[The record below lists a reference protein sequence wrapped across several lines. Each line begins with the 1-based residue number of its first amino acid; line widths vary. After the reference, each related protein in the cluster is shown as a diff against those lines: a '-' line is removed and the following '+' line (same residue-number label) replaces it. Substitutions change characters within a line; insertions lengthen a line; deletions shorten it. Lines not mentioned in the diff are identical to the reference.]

1 MLESNTRTFDRRF
14 KSFFLNTYKDLWN
27 IQRHLIIPLSLY
39 NSGKSSSKMC
49 PDFGKDLPVEASDL
63 ARIRSVEERSVNDAR
78 TAMMNH
84 QTKDSNQT
92 STSGEEEPFSEAM
105 RIVEEMLRFLE
116 NSERDLGEPVDR
128 MYTEEEEEKTEF
140 SIEEADSQD
149 SSPVQYHLKTTLPS
163 SATTPDSFSNQIN
176 EQSSSTEIIT
186 LTSDEEEE
194 AEQENKSKRLKPW
207 PKKVDPDEQEFY
219 HFENPYSHL
228 EYQSDTE

>member
-1 MLESNTRTFDRRF
+1 
-14 KSFFLNTYKDLWN
+14 
-27 IQRHLIIPLSLY
+27 
-39 NSGKSSSKMC
+39 MC
-49 PDFGKDLPVEASDL
+49 PDYGKDIPVDASDMEQ
-63 ARIRSVEERSVNDAR
+63 IRSENETR
-78 TAMMNH
+78 T
-84 QTKDSNQT
+84 SR
-92 STSGEEEPFSEAM
+92 GEETYLEAM
-105 RIVEEMLRFLE
+105 KVIEDMIQFLE